1 MGSKKKKDALTYL
14 QKLRKLKTS
23 GLEHSPVINREANDL
38 DALPT
43 LEERVKT
50 ILEIIKK
57 REIIANDMLFFVMYD
72 IESNKVRYNIVKYL
86 ERMGCFRIQKS
97 IFLANLSIEK
107 YESIKNDLAEVQD
120 SYDNH
125 DSSIVCP
132 ISSDYLSSMR
142 VIGQSINLDLIT
154 RSKNTL
160 FF

>member
-43 LEERVKT
+43 LEERVRT
-50 ILEIIKK
+50 ILGIIKK

-86 ERMGCFRIQKS
+86 ERQGCFRIQKS

-107 YESIKNDLAEVQD
+107 YESIKHDLAEVQD
-120 SYDNH
+120 LYENH
-125 DSSIVCP
+125 DSIIVCP
-132 ISSDYLSSMR
+132 VSSDYLSSMK

>member
-43 LEERVKT
+43 LEERVRT
-50 ILEIIKK
+50 ILGIIKK
-57 REIIANDMLFFVMYD
+57 REIIANDMLFFFFFY

-97 IFLANLSIEK
+97 IFLANLSMEK
-107 YESIKNDLAEVQD
+107 YEDIKHDLAEVQD
-120 SYDNH
+120 LYENH
-125 DSSIVCP
+125 DSIIVCP
-132 ISSDYLSSMR
+132 VSSDYLSSMK

>member
-1 MGSKKKKDALTYL
+1 MGSKKKKNALTYL

-43 LEERVKT
+43 LEERVRT
-50 ILEIIKK
+50 ILGIIKK

-86 ERMGCFRIQKS
+86 ERQGCFRIQKS
-97 IFLANLSIEK
+97 IFLANLSMEK
-107 YESIKNDLAEVQD
+107 YEDIKHDLAEVQD
-120 SYDNH
+120 LYENH
-125 DSSIVCP
+125 DSIIVCP
-132 ISSDYLSSMR
+132 VSSDYLSSMK

>member
-43 LEERVKT
+43 LEERVRT
-50 ILEIIKK
+50 ILGIIKK
-57 REIIANDMLFFVMYD
+57 REIIANDMLFFVMYA
-72 IESNKVRYNIVKYL
+72 IERKKVRYNIVKYL

-97 IFLANLSIEK
+97 IFLANLSMEK
-107 YESIKNDLAEVQD
+107 YEDIKHDLAEVQD
-120 SYDNH
+120 LYENH
-125 DSSIVCP
+125 DSISVCP
-132 ISSDYLSSMR
+132 VSSDYLSSMK

>member
-43 LEERVKT
+43 LEERVRT
-50 ILEIIKK
+50 ILGIIKK

-97 IFLANLSIEK
+97 IFLANLSMEK
-107 YESIKNDLAEVQD
+107 YEDIKHDLAEVQD
-120 SYDNH
+120 LYENH
-125 DSSIVCP
+125 DSIIVCP
-132 ISSDYLSSMR
+132 VSSDYLSSMK